1 MNSLRM
7 KFSKHSFVRIYYKM
21 TGCSKTFGT
30 NCQFQENGLVQ
41 DQKGKRIHLDNLG
54 LVKHVFFES
63 IHP

>member
-54 LVKHVFFES
+54 
-63 IHP
+63 